1 MARKSKLKNWLLK
14 NIFGPDKEDS
24 YGVSVNDASGTS
36 ANTDISGL
44 VARVG
49 LRNGDST
56 SNDFEEAEYDLS
68 VISTAYDTDA
78 YIRQGVD
85 KYVDQIFK
93 EGYGF
98 YGKDEGAVEYIKTRF
113 QYMSETTRVPTE
125 QLLIEIVEDL
135 VKYSNSM
142 VAKVR
147 MKDAAEL
154 PPGVTI
160 NGINETEPTVGLFP
174 LNPTTLT
181 VKRDKYGT
189 IKQWQQEVDGGDKKI
204 KFKAEDIIH
213 FHYKRE
219 RGNAFG
225 TPFLQPVLNDV
236 RALRQAE
243 ENALKM
249 LYRNVYPLLHAK
261 IGDDDKTGTT
271 KEINDFTDTA
281 NDMDIETGL
290 LVTTNRVDLKPI
302 ATNQVVDSSPYLAY
316 LEQRI
321 FSGMGI
327 PAILFGRGEG
337 ASRSTGDNMTSE
349 MAGRVRAMQRTIE
362 MFFNQFIVREFLLE
376 GGYDPLMNAEHEV
389 EFRFKENDVDTLMK
403 KDTHA
408 VYLYEHEAI
417 DENELRILL
426 GKDPITDRSLMH
438 QTLITQAN
446 MRVEAEINAEF
457 TTSTSSSSNSSSSSK
472 SSTSSTVKKT
482 QTKTNG
488 NKETNNKQQPTNQ
501 HGTKTSSKKL
511 TNSISALEGLIRDEF
526 DSVRD
531 EIYSG
536 NVGNAKF
543 KIKNIQNTVLIL
555 SKMLQIDN
563 FSEYIDSIGSY
574 LEDNEICL
582 LEDSSELLTNVNL
595 LEGKLITS
603 LRKENGIES

>member
-1 MARKSKLKNWLLK
+1 MAKASKKIKNWLLK
-14 NIFGPDKEDS
+14 NFFGPDKEDY
-24 YGVSVNDASGTS
+24 YGASLNDASAS
-36 ANTDISGL
+36 SSNSNISGL

-49 LRNGDST
+49 LRNGDVS
-56 SNDFEEAEYDLS
+56 SSDFEEAEYDLS

-93 EGYGF
+93 EGHGF
-98 YGKDEGAVEYIKTRF
+98 YGKDEGAVEYIKARF

-125 QLLIEIVEDL
+125 QLLIEIVEDV

-154 PPGVTI
+154 PPGFNI

-189 IKQWQQEVDGGDKKI
+189 IKQWQQEVDGGDKKV
-204 KFKAEDIIH
+204 KFKAEDVIH
-213 FHYKRE
+213 FHYKKE

-225 TPFLQPVLNDV
+225 TPFLQSVLNDV

-281 NDMDIETGL
+281 NSMDIETGL

-302 ATNQVVDSSPYLAY
+302 ATNQVVDSYPYLAY

-337 ASRSTGDNMTSE
+337 ASRSTGDSMTAE
-349 MAGRVRAMQRTIE
+349 MAGRVRAIQRTIE
-362 MFFNQFIVREFLLE
+362 MFFNNFIVREFLLE
-376 GGYDPLMNAEHEV
+376 GGYDPLLNPEHNV

-408 VYLYEHEAI
+408 VYLYEHNAI

-446 MRVEAEINAEF
+446 ARVEAEIEAEF
-457 TTSTSSSSNSSSSSK
+457 SSDTSSK
-472 SSTSSTVKKT
+472 SSTSSTVKKS

-488 NKETNNKQQPTNQ
+488 TKETNNKQQPTNQ
-501 HGTKTSSKKL
+501 YGTKTSSKKL
-511 TNSISALEGLIRDEF
+511 TNSINSLEGLIKDEF
-526 DSVRD
+526 SFID
-531 EIYSG
+531 EDLNSG
-536 NVGNAKF
+536 NINSACY
-543 KIKNIQNTVLIL
+543 KIENLQETILFL

-563 FSEYIDSIGSY
+563 FNDYINSIGRY
-574 LEDNEICL
+574 LEDVDTFDYKSI
-582 LEDSSELLTNVNL
+582 EDLKDSVKRLQDEA
-595 LEGKLITS
+595 ITL
-603 LRKENGIES
+603 LRKENDFEEK